1 MASKTPSSAG
11 GSQLA
16 GEILDF
22 MKANIAAMKSDSP
35 NRDAA
40 ANEEQ
45 GMKDIANAIAFGIEK
60 VFTNTFTVGPPS
72 TLANGGGPAVGTVL
86 LSNGIPYK
94 F

>member
-1 MASKTPSSAG
+1 MRADVHSVEET
-11 GSQLA
+11 
-16 GEILDF
+16 
-22 MKANIAAMKSDSP
+22 
-35 NRDAA
+35 